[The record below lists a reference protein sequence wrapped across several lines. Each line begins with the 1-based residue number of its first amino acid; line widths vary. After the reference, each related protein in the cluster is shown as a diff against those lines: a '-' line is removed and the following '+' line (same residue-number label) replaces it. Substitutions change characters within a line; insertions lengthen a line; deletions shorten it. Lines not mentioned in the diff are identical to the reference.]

1 MDVKEF
7 ERIKALINRNE
18 LEKAK
23 AQGFLETIR
32 KKWKEEYGTDD
43 PEKIQEKLEEMKDE
57 LGKAN
62 KRLET
67 LHKKLE
73 DSYDWDKLEEELG

>member
-67 LHKKLE
+67 LYNKLE
-73 DSYDWDKLEEELG
+73 ESYDWDKLEEELG

>member
-67 LHKKLE
+67 LYKKLE
-73 DSYDWDKLEEELG
+73 DSYDWDKLAEELG